1 MSVSLRERAI
11 KLGATDLVPSLR
23 RDKKWA
29 VLYRGRWI
37 NFGAKGY
44 EDFRQHHDPVRRASY
59 RKRHAGILLKYGR
72 PAYTVKESP
81 AYWSWH
87 VLW

>member
-1 MSVSLRERAI
+1 MSVRGRAI
-11 KLGATDLVPSLR
+11 KLGATDFTPSQR

-29 VLYRGRWI
+29 VFYHGRWI
-37 NFGAKGY
+37 HFGAKGY
-44 EDFRQHHDPVRRASY
+44 DDYTQHHDKVRRASY
-59 RKRHAGILLKYGR
+59 RKRHAGILLKDGR